1 MSQIKI
7 YKFGGASVKDAASVK
22 NVGNIITNYKGDFNL
37 VVVVSAMGKTTN
49 ALEGL
54 VKLGF
59 NRQDFETELKALQ
72 KFHLDI
78 IDELFENKTEIVKD
92 INVIFEEIK
101 IILQSFAVSAQ
112 PRRQARNVPYNYLYD
127 QVVSLGEII
136 STKIITAY
144 CNSVGVNAEF
154 KDARGLIKTDNT
166 YQEGKVNW
174 NITEY
179 LIHESIDPIF
189 KSAGSEAKV
198 IITQGFIGQSS
209 EGNSTTLGR
218 EGSDYTAA
226 IFAYSLNAF
235 DVTIW
240 KDVSGVLNADPKYF
254 DDAQI
259 LNQLSYTDAI
269 ELAYYG
275 ATVIHPKTIKPLE
288 NKKIPLRVK
297 SFMNPSGTGTVI
309 SEKDS
314 LSALPTFIFKVSQA
328 LISISPKDFS
338 FMIEE
343 NLSEI
348 FGLLAKYRI
357 KVNLMQHSALSFQVC
372 VDNDVDKVSHFYLDM
387 EKSFNLQLEENLE
400 LITVRN
406 YNQSTVDRLLVGKKL
421 LVEQKNSHT
430 VRLVVK

>member
-7 YKFGGASVKDAASVK
+7 YKFGGASVKDAAAVK
-22 NVGNIITNYKGDFNL
+22 NVGSIITNYKGEDNL
-37 VVVVSAMGKTTN
+37 VVIVSAMGKTTN
-49 ALEGL
+49 ALEVL

-59 NRQDFETELKALQ
+59 NRQEFDVELKELLD
-72 KFHLDI
+72 FHLTI
-78 IDELFENKTEIVKD
+78 IEGLFENKSEIVKD
-92 INVIFEEIK
+92 VSNIFEEIR
-101 IILQSFAVSAQ
+101 IILNAEH
-112 PRRQARNVPYNYLYD
+112 NNEYNYLYD
-127 QVVSLGEII
+127 QVVSLGEVI
-136 STKIITAY
+136 STKIIAAY
-144 CNSVGVNAEF
+144 CKSTGVNAEF

-166 YQEGKVNW
+166 YREGKVNW
-174 NITEY
+174 NVTEY
-179 LIHESIDPIF
+179 LIHQSIDPIF
-189 KSAGSEAKV
+189 ESEGGSSKV
-198 IITQGFIGQSS
+198 IVTQGFIGQSS
-209 EGNSTTLGR
+209 EGNTTTLGR

-226 IFAYSLNAF
+226 IFAYSLNAIE
-235 DVTIW
+235 VIIW
-240 KDVSGVLNADPKYF
+240 KDVPGVLNADPKYF

-297 SFMNPSGTGTVI
+297 SFVNPAGVGTVI
-309 SEKDS
+309 NQKES
-314 LSALPTFIFKVSQA
+314 LSALPTFIFKINQA

-338 FMIEE
+338 FIAEE
-343 NLSEI
+343 NLSDI
-348 FGLLAKYRI
+348 FGLLAKYRV
-357 KVNLMQHSALSFQVC
+357 KENLMQHSAVSFQVC
-372 VDNDVDKVSHFYLDM
+372 IDNDIDKVTNLYM
-387 EKSFNLQLEENLE
+387 ELEKTFNIQLEENLE

>member
-1 MSQIKI
+1 MSQISVF
-7 YKFGGASVKDAASVK
+7 KFGGASVKDASAVK
-22 NVGNIITNYKGDFNL
+22 NVGNIITNYKGGANL
-37 VVVVSAMGKTTN
+37 VVIVSAMGKTTN
-49 ALEGL
+49 ALEVL

-59 NRQDFETELKALQ
+59 NKQDFDDELKELL

-78 IDELFENKTEIVKD
+78 IDGLFTDKTTIVKE
-92 INVIFEEIK
+92 VSQIFEEIK
-101 IILQSFAVSAQ
+101 IILNTNNSTE
-112 PRRQARNVPYNYLYD
+112 YNYLYD
-127 QVVSLGEII
+127 QVVSLGEVI
-136 STKIITAY
+136 STKIIAAY
-144 CNSVGVNAEF
+144 CNSVGVKAEF

-166 YQEGKVNW
+166 YREGKVNW
-174 NITEY
+174 NVTEY
-179 LIHESIDPIF
+179 LIHQSIDPIF
-189 KSAGSEAKV
+189 EKEEGASEV

-209 EGNSTTLGR
+209 EGNTTTLGR

-226 IFAYSLNAF
+226 IFAYSLNATE
-235 DVTIW
+235 VTIW
-240 KDVSGVLNADPKYF
+240 KDVPGVLNADPKYF

-297 SFMNPSGTGTVI
+297 SFVNPSGAGTVI
-309 SEKDS
+309 NERDS
-314 LSALPTFIFKVSQA
+314 LSALPTFIFKMGQA

-338 FMIEE
+338 FMVEE

-357 KVNLMQHSALSFQVC
+357 KENLMQHSALSFQVC
-372 VDNDVDKVSHFYLDM
+372 VDNDIDKITKFYLDL
-387 EKSFNLQLEENLE
+387 EKSFNIQLEENLE

-406 YNQSTVDRLLVGKKL
+406 YNQSTVDRLIGGKKL

-430 VRLVVK
+430 VRLVAQSSHT

>member
-1 MSQIKI
+1 MSNIKI
-7 YKFGGASVKDAASVK
+7 FKFGGASVKEAAAVK
-22 NVGNIITNYKGDFNL
+22 NVGNIITNYKGEDNL
-37 VVVVSAMGKTTN
+37 VVIVSAMGKTTN
-49 ALEGL
+49 ALEVL

-59 NRQDFETELKALQ
+59 NKQEFEAEWKQLFD
-72 KFHLDI
+72 FHLNI
-78 IDELFENKTEIVKD
+78 IDGLFADKTEIVND
-92 INVIFEEIK
+92 ITQIFEEIK
-101 IILQSFAVSAQ
+101 IILSTYDS
-112 PRRQARNVPYNYLYD
+112 NEYNYLYD
-127 QVVSLGEII
+127 QVVSLGEVI
-136 STKIITAY
+136 STRIVAAY

-166 YQEGKVNW
+166 YREGKVNW
-174 NITEY
+174 NVTEY
-179 LIHESIDPIF
+179 LIHQSIDPIF
-189 KSAGSEAKV
+189 NTEGSKTKV

-209 EGNSTTLGR
+209 EGNTTTLGR

-226 IFAYSLNAF
+226 IFAYSLNATE
-235 DVTIW
+235 VTIW
-240 KDVSGVLNADPKYF
+240 KDVPGVLNADPKYF

-297 SFMNPSGTGTVI
+297 SFVNPEGAGTVI
-309 SEKDS
+309 NQKES

-328 LISISPKDFS
+328 LVSVSPKDFS
-338 FMIEE
+338 FMVEE
-343 NLSEI
+343 NLHDI
-348 FGLLAKYRI
+348 FGMLAKYRI
-357 KVNLMQHSALSFQVC
+357 KVNLMQHSALSFQLC
-372 VDNDVDKVSHFYLDM
+372 VDNDMDKVTQFYMEL

-406 YNQSTVDRLLVGKKL
+406 YNQSTVDRLLAGKKL

>member
-1 MSQIKI
+1 MSQTKVF
-7 YKFGGASVKDAASVK
+7 KFGGASVKDVAAVK
-22 NVGNIITNYKGDFNL
+22 NVSSIIQQYKDEDHL
-37 VVVVSAMGKTTN
+37 VVIVSAMGKTTN
-49 ALEGL
+49 ALEEL

-59 NRQDFETELKALQ
+59 TKQDFDPEWKKLLD
-72 KFHLDI
+72 FHLDI
-78 IDELFENKTEIVKD
+78 IQGLFTDSTAIVKD
-92 INVIFEEIK
+92 ITDIFEEIR
-101 IILQSFAVSAQ
+101 IILKTDNSHE
-112 PRRQARNVPYNYLYD
+112 YNYLYD
-127 QVVSLGEII
+127 QVVSLGEVV
-136 STKIITAY
+136 STRIVAAY
-144 CNSVGVNAEF
+144 CLTAGVNAEF

-166 YQEGKVNW
+166 YREGKVNW
-174 NITEY
+174 NVTEY
-179 LIHESIDPIF
+179 QVQQHVWPILQGDA
-189 KSAGSEAKV
+189 SKV

-209 EGNSTTLGR
+209 EGNTTTLGR

-226 IFAYSLNAF
+226 IFAYSLNATE
-235 DVTIW
+235 VTIW
-240 KDVSGVLNADPKYF
+240 KDVPGVLNADPKYF

-297 SFMNPSGTGTVI
+297 SFVNPAGAGTVI
-309 SEKDS
+309 NQKES
-314 LSALPTFIFKVSQA
+314 LSALPSFIFKTGQA
-328 LISISPKDFS
+328 LISISAKDFS
-338 FMIEE
+338 FVVEE
-343 NLSEI
+343 NLSDI

-372 VDNDVDKVSHFYLDM
+372 VDNDADKVSGLYIEL

-406 YNQSTVDRLLVGKKL
+406 YNQLTVDRLLAGKKL

-430 VRLVVK
+430 IRLVVK

>member
-1 MSQIKI
+1 MSNIKI
-7 YKFGGASVKDAASVK
+7 FKFGGASVKEAAAVK
-22 NVGNIITNYKGDFNL
+22 NVGSIITNYKGEDNL
-37 VVVVSAMGKTTN
+37 VVIVSAMGKTTN
-49 ALEGL
+49 ALEVL

-59 NRQDFETELKALQ
+59 NKQDFEPEWKQLFD
-72 KFHLDI
+72 FHLNI
-78 IDELFENKTEIVKD
+78 INGLFTDKTEILND
-92 INVIFEEIK
+92 INQIFEEIK
-101 IILQSFAVSAQ
+101 IILNTNNS
-112 PRRQARNVPYNYLYD
+112 NEYNYLYD
-127 QVVSLGEII
+127 QVVSLGEVI
-136 STKIITAY
+136 STRIVAAY
-144 CNSVGVNAEF
+144 CKSVGVNAEF

-166 YQEGKVNW
+166 YREGKVNW
-174 NITEY
+174 NVTEY
-179 LIHESIDPIF
+179 LIHQNFDPIF
-189 KSAGSEAKV
+189 SADGGNTKV

-209 EGNSTTLGR
+209 EGNTTTLGR

-226 IFAYSLNAF
+226 IFAYSLNASE
-235 DVTIW
+235 VTIW
-240 KDVSGVLNADPKYF
+240 KDVPGVLNADPKYF

-297 SFMNPSGTGTVI
+297 SFVNPEGVGTVI
-309 SEKDS
+309 NQKES

-328 LISISPKDFS
+328 LVSISPKDFS
-338 FMIEE
+338 FMVEE
-343 NLSEI
+343 NLHDI
-348 FGLLAKYRI
+348 FGLLTKYRI
-357 KVNLMQHSALSFQVC
+357 KVNLMQHSALSFQLC
-372 VDNDVDKVSHFYLDM
+372 VDNDIDKVTQFYMEL

-406 YNQSTVDRLLVGKKL
+406 YNQSTVDRLLAGKKL

>member
-7 YKFGGASVKDAASVK
+7 FKFGGASVKDAVAVK
-22 NVGNIITNYKGDFNL
+22 NVGSIITEYKGDDNL
-37 VVVVSAMGKTTN
+37 VVIVSAMGKTTN
-49 ALEGL
+49 ALEVL

-59 NRQDFETELKALQ
+59 NKQEFEAEWKQLLD
-72 KFHLDI
+72 FHLNI
-78 IDELFENKTEIVKD
+78 IEGLFEDKTKIVGE
-92 INVIFEEIK
+92 VMQIFEEIK
-101 IILQSFAVSAQ
+101 IILSSYNA
-112 PRRQARNVPYNYLYD
+112 NEYNYLYD
-127 QVVSLGEII
+127 QVVSLGEVI
-136 STKIITAY
+136 STRIVAAY

-166 YQEGKVNW
+166 YREGKVNW
-174 NITEY
+174 NVTEY
-179 LIHESIDPIF
+179 LIHQSIDPIF
-189 KSAGSEAKV
+189 SADGGKSKV
-198 IITQGFIGQSS
+198 IVTQGFIGQSS
-209 EGNSTTLGR
+209 EGNTTTLGR

-226 IFAYSLNAF
+226 IFAYSLNASE
-235 DVTIW
+235 VTIW
-240 KDVSGVLNADPKYF
+240 KDVPGVLNADPKYF

-297 SFMNPSGTGTVI
+297 SFVNPQGAGTVI
-309 SEKDS
+309 NQKES
-314 LSALPTFIFKVSQA
+314 LSALPTFIFKVNQA
-328 LISISPKDFS
+328 LVSISPKDFS
-338 FMIEE
+338 FMVEE
-343 NLSEI
+343 NLHDI

-357 KVNLMQHSALSFQVC
+357 KVNLMQHSALSFQLC
-372 VDNDVDKVSHFYLDM
+372 VDNDIDKVTQFYM
-387 EKSFNLQLEENLE
+387 ELEKGFNLQLEENLE

-406 YNQSTVDRLLVGKKL
+406 YNQSTVDRMLAGKKL